1 MDELQAGIRIAGRN
15 NNLRLVDITLMT
27 ESKEELMRPLMKVKE
42 ESEKAHFRL
51 NLRKKTKKQKT
62 TKIKSSGPI
71 TSWQIEG
78 EKVEAVTDFLFL
90 GSKITADGDCS
101 HEIRR

>member
-51 NLRKKTKKQKT
+51 NLRKKKQKT
-62 TKIKSSGPI
+62 KNN
-71 TSWQIEG
+71 
-78 EKVEAVTDFLFL
+78 
-90 GSKITADGDCS
+90 
-101 HEIRR
+101 